1 MSAYTSKQTLSDT
14 GEIPAGE
21 LMNDVPTAGGGISRA
36 AYLLVSQAQV
46 PVEPLLRRANLSI
59 TELKNP
65 RVRIPVKD
73 QIKFLNLVADE
84 LRDEFI
90 GIRLARTVELRELG
104 LLYYVMASSK
114 TLGDALRRISRYSA
128 INNEGVLISYR
139 PGKFV
144 NLTLNY
150 FGVARQPDRHQ
161 IEFIITVLLRLC
173 QKLTGLPL
181 LPLRVNLMHHRSHLP
196 SEFGPLFGTH
206 VAFACNA
213 DQVLYSGSI
222 AQTPLLNADTYLNE
236 LLVKYCEEAI
246 ATQRKSS
253 TTWQLKV
260 ENAIAPLL
268 PHGQATI
275 EKVAKELG
283 VSRRTLTRRLASEGL
298 TFRKLL
304 NSLRIDLA
312 KRYLQEKNLPISEIA
327 WLLGYRETSAFN
339 HAFKRWTGSTPKRGI
354 PSLSKLTARI

>member
-1 MSAYTSKQTLSDT
+1 
-14 GEIPAGE
+14 
-21 LMNDVPTAGGGISRA
+21 
-36 AYLLVSQAQV
+36 
-46 PVEPLLRRANLSI
+46 
-59 TELKNP
+59 
-65 RVRIPVKD
+65 
-73 QIKFLNLVADE
+73 
-84 LRDEFI
+84 
-90 GIRLARTVELRELG
+90 
-104 LLYYVMASSK
+104 
-114 TLGDALRRISRYSA
+114 
-128 INNEGVLISYR
+128 
-139 PGKFV
+139 
-144 NLTLNY
+144 
-150 FGVARQPDRHQ
+150 
-161 IEFIITVLLRLC
+161 
-173 QKLTGLPL
+173 
-181 LPLRVNLMHHRSHLP
+181 MHHRSHLP
-196 SEFGPLFGTH
+196 SEFGPLFGAH

-213 DQVLYSGSI
+213 DQVLYSCSI

-246 ATQRKSS
+246 ATRRKSS